1 MFFYCDIFLSLLA
14 HRRDLNDS
22 ALVGLLCSHGCDVH
36 PSHVFLWS
44 AVFAIGWLSPRPCGD
59 CGKAHP
65 YDQLS
70 TPAATAYY
78 RSPRDQTSAPAKSLG
93 IAIQHIMVFAR
104 FLRATVVSSACTY
117 ALRPSS
123 STKNRPPTRALC
135 YIFRPA
141 APLDLS
147 ETLQDLV
154 DGVPPSPL
162 SDLVLEPPV
171 LGQSISSLTSRE
183 M

>member
-1 MFFYCDIFLSLLA
+1 M
-14 HRRDLNDS
+14 
-22 ALVGLLCSHGCDVH
+22 GLLCSHGCDVH
-36 PSHVFLWS
+36 PSRVFLWS
-44 AVFAIGWLSPRPCGD
+44 AVFSIGWLSPRPCGD

-70 TPAATAYY
+70 TPAAAAYY

-104 FLRATVVSSACTY
+104 FLRATVASSACTY
-117 ALRPSS
+117 A
-123 STKNRPPTRALC
+123 STKNRPPTPALC